1 MPKPIR
7 KFTKSLR
14 ELGEIQVNDW
24 DFMAFLNQDIKNVEF
39 AKSLRKLGN
48 IQVTE
53 WDFRT
58 VLPAV
63 NRLAQTEVDVVDLVR
78 RAASYKVMDWDFRSP
93 ASSGLKSPGEAAVG
107 AGESA
112 DRHHA
117 TNSEQT
123 QALILKLKG
132 FLEFVTVS
140 LVEEPKHA
148 VIKVQEIAP
157 GVLRFKLVLV
167 KRDLAILVG
176 MGGQGGMAIRNLLK
190 AAAAAH
196 GIKALLV
203 VLSHEEEIAG
213 KML

>member
-24 DFMAFLNQDIKNVEF
+24 DFMAFLNQDIKEVEF

-63 NRLAQTEVDVVDLVR
+63 NRLAQREVDVVDLVR
-78 RAASYKVMDWDFRSP
+78 RAAAYKVMDWDFR
-93 ASSGLKSPGEAAVG
+93 AAVSKESQSPDETPDDL
-107 AGESA
+107 GESSSP
-112 DRHHA
+112 RSPEH
-117 TNSEQT
+117 T
-123 QALILKLKG
+123 QSAILKLKG

-157 GVLRFKLVLV
+157 GVVRFKLVLV

-176 MGGQGGMAIRNLLK
+176 MGGQGGTAIRNLLK
-190 AAAAAH
+190 AAAAAQ
-196 GIKALLV
+196 GMKALLV

-213 KML
+213 KVL

>member
-24 DFMAFLNQDIKNVEF
+24 DFMAFLNQDIKEVEF

-63 NRLAQTEVDVVDLVR
+63 NRLAQREVDVVDLVR
-78 RAASYKVMDWDFRSP
+78 RAAAYKVMDWDFR
-93 ASSGLKSPGEAAVG
+93 AAVSKDAQSPDG
-107 AGESA
+107 NLDDLSESLA
-112 DRHHA
+112 RRGPLDPK
-117 TNSEQT
+117 QT
-123 QALILKLKG
+123 QAVILKLRG

-148 VIKVQEIAP
+148 VIKVREIAP

-176 MGGQGGMAIRNLLK
+176 MGGQGGTAIRNLLK
-190 AAAAAH
+190 AAAAAQ
-196 GIKALLV
+196 GMKALLV